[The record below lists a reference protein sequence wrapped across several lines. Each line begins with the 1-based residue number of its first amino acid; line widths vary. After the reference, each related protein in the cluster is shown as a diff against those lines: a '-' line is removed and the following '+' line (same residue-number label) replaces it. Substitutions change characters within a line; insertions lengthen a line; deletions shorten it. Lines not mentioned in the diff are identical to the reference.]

1 MSRRQSSASYS
12 ASSVS
17 SASASSDNN
26 ESDSSYYSESENENT
41 RLSNTASTVQR
52 LVNTKARSKTV
63 KSDSEDS
70 ESELERKSRQRQ
82 RQRQRQ
88 QQKLVYKRGQKK
100 VSSES
105 ETSGSGTASI
115 ESDSKLE
122 PIYDEFMPATPSPS
136 AAQQSSSE
144 SPLAQAAAAAG
155 GELTKESLAAAN
167 TDHLINVLLE
177 RLNEKRQREKEEAQQ
192 PQINGQKKVQP
203 KKRTQENGN
212 EIETNKK
219 SKKNVTAGGTG
230 NDSGLTVRELT
241 ALKNKQAKT
250 LDGLHKQLETVTKR
264 IVEAKALLEK

>member
-41 RLSNTASTVQR
+41 RLSNTASTVQH

-82 RQRQRQ
+82 RKRQRQ
-88 QQKLVYKRGQKK
+88 QVYKRGQKK

>member
-82 RQRQRQ
+82 WKRQRQ
-88 QQKLVYKRGQKK
+88 QVYKRGQKK

>member
-1 MSRRQSSASYS
+1 
-12 ASSVS
+12 
-17 SASASSDNN
+17 
-26 ESDSSYYSESENENT
+26 
-41 RLSNTASTVQR
+41 
-52 LVNTKARSKTV
+52 
-63 KSDSEDS
+63 
-70 ESELERKSRQRQ
+70 
-82 RQRQRQ
+82 
-88 QQKLVYKRGQKK
+88 
-100 VSSES
+100 
-105 ETSGSGTASI
+105 
-115 ESDSKLE
+115 
-122 PIYDEFMPATPSPS
+122 MPATPSPS

-241 ALKNKQAKT
+241 ALKNKQANT

>member
-52 LVNTKARSKTV
+52 VVNTKARSKTV

-82 RQRQRQ
+82 RQRKRQ
-88 QQKLVYKRGQKK
+88 QVYKRGQKK

>member
-26 ESDSSYYSESENENT
+26 ESDSSYYRESENENT

-52 LVNTKARSKTV
+52 LVNTKAQSKTV

-82 RQRQRQ
+82 RKRQRQ
-88 QQKLVYKRGQKK
+88 QVYKRGQKK

-155 GELTKESLAAAN
+155 GELTKESLAEAN

>member
-52 LVNTKARSKTV
+52 LVNTKAQSKTV

-82 RQRQRQ
+82 RKRQRQ
-88 QQKLVYKRGQKK
+88 QVYKRGQKK

>member
-52 LVNTKARSKTV
+52 LVNTKAQSKTV

-88 QQKLVYKRGQKK
+88 QVYKRGLKK

>member
-52 LVNTKARSKTV
+52 LVNTKAQSKTV

-88 QQKLVYKRGQKK
+88 QVYKRGQKK

>member
-52 LVNTKARSKTV
+52 LVNTKTRSKTV

-88 QQKLVYKRGQKK
+88 QVYKRGQKK

>member
-41 RLSNTASTVQR
+41 RLLNTASTVQR

-88 QQKLVYKRGQKK
+88 QVYKRGQKK

>member
-52 LVNTKARSKTV
+52 LDNTKARSKTV

-82 RQRQRQ
+82 RKRQRQ
-88 QQKLVYKRGQKK
+88 QVYKRGQKK

>member
-52 LVNTKARSKTV
+52 LVNTKAQSKTA

-88 QQKLVYKRGQKK
+88 QVYKRGQKK

>member
-82 RQRQRQ
+82 RQRKRQ
-88 QQKLVYKRGQKK
+88 QVYKRGQKK